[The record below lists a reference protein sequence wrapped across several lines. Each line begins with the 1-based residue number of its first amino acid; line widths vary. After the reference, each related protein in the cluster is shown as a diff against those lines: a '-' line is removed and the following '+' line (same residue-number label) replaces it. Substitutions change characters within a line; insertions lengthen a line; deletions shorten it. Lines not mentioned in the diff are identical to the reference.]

1 MTPPMTRL
9 LSALRLTVLFAGLLL
24 IMPLLSNAQTAGT
37 ATGMVTNEKG
47 EPLTDVTVKNKE
59 TGVATS
65 TDAKGH
71 YKIAA
76 KTGETIVFT
85 AVGFEAKES
94 AFTGQASL
102 DVQMTLSFSK
112 LEEVVVVGYG
122 TATKKEVTSAIT
134 TLKPADFNKGNI
146 GNPVG
151 LLQGRVA
158 GLNISRPAGGDVNG
172 GFDIQL
178 RGLTTLS
185 GGQGPLFVI
194 DGILGGDLNSVNV
207 DEIESI
213 DVLKDGSAA
222 AIYGTRGT
230 NGVIIITTK
239 RGKAGQHGIEF
250 SSYVSV
256 QKVAKK
262 LRNLN
267 ADEFRKAIEQ
277 VFPGRLNEF
286 DFKANTDWFEEIT
299 QTPID
304 HYYDLAMTGGS
315 ENFNYRAA
323 VNYRGA
329 QGIVRDNANK
339 RLQAKVNMTQKE
351 FNNKLT
357 INYNLMYSET
367 DRDFTDQEI
376 MQQAFRRNPTEP
388 VYDPTNTLAGGYYR
402 NTGPFQYYNPVAM
415 LDEEVDHGKQK
426 TFTGSAKLT
435 YTLIKGWNVSAFGSL
450 IRDQFKNTRYQSRYY
465 PIGIGNNGT
474 AIINTGAT
482 DNKLLEI
489 STDYR
494 KRFGKHD
501 IQAIAGYSYQHGENE
516 TFGATNSNFDVDLY
530 QWNNIGAGGA
540 LPLGQ
545 ALMSSYK
552 ESNTLIAFFGRVI
565 YNLNDKYLAQ
575 VSLRHEGSS
584 RFGAN
589 HKWGNFPAVSLG
601 WRMSNEAFLQNVSW
615 LSDLKLRA
623 GFGVTGNQD
632 IGNYRALQLL
642 AVGGRVLYNGNW
654 INTYPPASN
663 PNPDLRWEKKEEL
676 NLGTDFGLFNGR
688 ISGSIDYYIR
698 NTKDLLWTYAVPVPP
713 NLYNS
718 LYTNVGTI
726 RNSGIEVTLSATPVK
741 TANLTWNSTF
751 LFSRNR
757 NKVVSFSN
765 NDAGFKL
772 TDLKQGYIGADVQTW
787 THQVLEG
794 QPVGNFTT
802 LIFEGIDANGFPIY
816 TDTDKNGVIN
826 ENDRQVAGNAYPKFQ
841 LSFANNIFYKKFDL
855 SFNLRGSFG
864 NDVLNIHRLYYEN
877 FGYLGGK
884 NILLSALDY
893 PGYKGK
899 AEYSSRFI
907 EDGSYVKLDNISIG
921 YTTSFNAG
929 VVKKLRVYATAQQ
942 LFTITKYKG
951 VDPEL
956 SLAGLS
962 PGIDAYN
969 YYPRT
974 RTFTLGLN
982 VSF

>member
-59 TGVATS
+59 TGMATS

-921 YTTSFNAG
+921 YTTSFNTG